1 MASKIGGMHDAN
13 ELSSITD
20 KALLTSLFVQLV
32 VFGLVGLSAW
42 FFRTQLY
49 HLFAEQQSVV
59 TCILL
64 ALIVLFCNLYLQHRL
79 KKNIRSFDL
88 KQQQSHGDDLQA
100 RNDVKT
106 IIKNHLDI
114 DQVINTQL
122 KGVESETEAA
132 AFMLIGEVRKIY
144 DTATTLVNY
153 LENSS
158 KRSDDMDHEIGESV
172 AFIIEIGKFIQN
184 LPDKIHQDL
193 QVMRNAGKEIDELV
207 KLVDTIKELSKQT
220 DLLALNASIEAAR
233 AGEYGRG
240 FAVVADE
247 VRKLSERSAKAA
259 NMIDVGLSHAQQA
272 MQQGLK
278 FNFIEDSAQ
287 QMGDAVKVI
296 ESIKNL
302 QNSYDDM
309 CQFYKTLF
317 TVIKQHNLSLQIDI
331 SEILGQIQFQDVV
344 RQRLERVNNVIFDRN
359 QAFSLLT
366 ESLFTEN
373 ADLQRINKQMH
384 QALVDYL
391 TIENNHAPVPSDA
404 LNSNNGL
411 PKIELF

>member
-411 PKIELF
+411 PKI